1 MDDYSTAEISE
12 NLINDIKNA
21 LLGKEYGSVEIY
33 IEGGRVAQITERI
46 IKKTLRSNENTNK
59 KEFVYWKPI
68 KNRK

>member
-1 MDDYSTAEISE
+1 MADYSTAEISE

>member
-12 NLINDIKNA
+12 ILVSDIKKS
-21 LLGKEYGSVEIY
+21 LVGKEYGSVEIY